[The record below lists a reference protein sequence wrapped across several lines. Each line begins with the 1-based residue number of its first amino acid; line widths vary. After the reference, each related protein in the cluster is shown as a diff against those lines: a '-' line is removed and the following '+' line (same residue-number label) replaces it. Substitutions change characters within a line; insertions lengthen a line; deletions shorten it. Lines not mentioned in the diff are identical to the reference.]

1 MNSIIV
7 RHPGRALMAP
17 YYHPMTFMDE
27 FDAIAREMWNTSTP
41 TLFRGGL
48 FPSFDVYEEKDELV
62 IKAELPGVKK
72 EHVDITLEDGELTIK
87 AEKKEEE
94 VGEGVRFYTRGR
106 YYGTYTRSLSIPF
119 PVKDGEI
126 SATFDNG
133 VLEVRLP
140 KAEEA
145 KPKRIEL
152 KVD

>member
-1 MNSIIV
+1 MNSIII
-7 RHPGRALMAP
+7 RHPGRALMTP
-17 YYHPMTFMDE
+17 YYRPMTFTDE
-27 FDAIAREMWNTSTP
+27 FDAIAREMWNTTTP
-41 TLFRGGL
+41 VFFRGGL

-87 AEKKEEE
+87 AEKEEE
-94 VGEGVRFYTRGR
+94 EMGEEVRFYTRGR
-106 YYGTYTRSLSIPF
+106 YYGTYTRSLSMPF

-126 SATFDNG
+126 SATFENG